1 MNKEQQ
7 HEKMLNKII
16 SSAIYEFNSNDYDSV
31 SLNKICERGEFSK
44 GIIYHYFKN
53 KDELY
58 LECVNICFDSFFK
71 YFKDN
76 FSEKT
81 TLKTTVIEYL
91 KIRFKFFE
99 ETPQLRGLF
108 FYTILKSPQHL
119 KKDIDKIKSDL
130 KNLNLNIIKSKLAK
144 SNLKSFLTLE
154 EAVSFLEIQLNSM
167 NEYFIEEARNTS
179 NFDDIIEKHELFI
192 RKWLN
197 IIFYGILDEEY
208 CQNNIEEVIDYDD
221 N

>member
-7 HEKMLNKII
+7 NEKMLNKII
-16 SSAIYEFNSNDYDSV
+16 SSAIYEFNSKDYDSV
-31 SLNKICERGEFSK
+31 SLNKICEKGDFSK

-58 LECVNICFDSFFK
+58 LKCVNICFDSFFK

-81 TLKTTVIEYL
+81 TLKSTVIEYL

-99 ETPQLRGLF
+99 ENPGLRGLF

-119 KKDIDKIKSDL
+119 KKDIDKIKSNL
-130 KNLNLNIIKSKLAK
+130 KNLNLDIIKSQLNE
-144 SNLKSFLTLE
+144 SDLKDFLTLE
-154 EAVSFLEIQLNSM
+154 EAESFLEIQLNSM

-179 NFDDIIEKHELFI
+179 DFDDIIEKHEQFVG
-192 RKWLN
+192 KWLN
-197 IIFYGILDEEY
+197 IIFYGILNEKY
-208 CQNNIEEVIDYDD
+208 CQNDLKGDFNYDD